1 MVFEPCDFIASR
13 QGADITV
20 SKRQRL
26 DGFNAESVPSLS
38 NLPMTDRL
46 ASSAS
51 SFAPTPNSSFS
62 SSLSPSNYYL
72 SPCSS
77 FNPSLQ
83 GGEAMSR
90 QGSSTS
96 SLSMTEDLRML
107 RVESTGLSDLDA
119 SIPFAFDQ
127 ENEFPSLA
135 ESVMS
140 CVTETP
146 SSSSLMQAT
155 LCGND
160 FSLEQGECL
169 KNTGSG
175 FLSQDISPISFE
187 SSPPTNLAGTGMPW
201 HSTAPQLNTT
211 THPTT
216 MQRTPSATSTST
228 ASSTT
233 ASQKAASRRRKHIA
247 NGAAQPLASKTTH
260 ATSTPSNKLPP
271 KPLTTQK
278 HALPISRLPTKPKT
292 KEPHPCKH
300 CNLILSGAHELQ
312 RHTENVHARRKRVWV
327 CRQPAAGA
335 GASNI
340 APLKGLDICKY
351 CKAGKQYN
359 IDYNAAEHLKRGHFS
374 PSKRGRKPKGEVG
387 VVAASVAAKG
397 GSRGPDMKW
406 LKENG
411 WLVEVEVVNE
421 GRAVVDEEDETQAVD
436 ADLEEEAGNEDVN
449 NVAGMMQGVATF
461 EPALCGNFA
470 NPVPVSHATQF
481 LNPVEESI
489 CTQVLGL
496 QPNVGFSAF
505 DQDYTLL
512 DNASADWIAAPVM
525 EHSYSAPG
533 RIPFGR

>member
-1 MVFEPCDFIASR
+1 
-13 QGADITV
+13 
-20 SKRQRL
+20 
-26 DGFNAESVPSLS
+26 
-38 NLPMTDRL
+38 
-46 ASSAS
+46 
-51 SFAPTPNSSFS
+51 
-62 SSLSPSNYYL
+62 
-72 SPCSS
+72 
-77 FNPSLQ
+77 
-83 GGEAMSR
+83 MSR

-146 SSSSLMQAT
+146 SSSSLLQAT
-155 LCGND
+155 LGGND

-175 FLSQDISPISFE
+175 FLSQDISPIPFE
-187 SSPPTNLAGTGMPW
+187 SSHPTNLAGIGMPW
-201 HSTAPQLNTT
+201 HSTAPQVNTT
-211 THPTT
+211 THSTT

-228 ASSTT
+228 ASSST

-260 ATSTPSNKLPP
+260 ATSTSSTKLPP

-278 HALPISRLPTKPKT
+278 PALPISRLPTKPKT

-335 GASNI
+335 GASGI

-359 IDYNAAEHLKRGHFS
+359 VDYNAAEHLKRGHFS
-374 PSKRGRKPKGEVG
+374 PSKRGRKPKGEVEA
-387 VVAASVAAKG
+387 VAASVVAKG

-421 GRAVVDEEDETQAVD
+421 GRAVVDED
-436 ADLEEEAGNEDVN
+436 EEEVPDAEQEDVIGCGEIA
-449 NVAGMMQGVATF
+449 VGVQHDVTD
-461 EPALCGNFA
+461 LQ
-470 NPVPVSHATQF
+470 PVPYGTFAQPIPHATQF
-481 LNPVEESI
+481 LNPIEESI
-489 CTQVLGL
+489 CTQVLNL
-496 QPNVGFSAF
+496 QASVGFSSF
-505 DQDYTLL
+505 DQDYSIL
-512 DNASADWIAAPVM
+512 DNANADWMAAPMM

-533 RIPFGR
+533 RIPFGH